1 MNSPHRAVHAA
12 REPNHRPRWAD
23 LHMHSTASDGGYA
36 PAKLMSMAAARR
48 LAAVAL
54 TDHDTIDGLTEA
66 AQAAT
71 THGMEFVPGIELEA
85 RQGRRIVHIL
95 GYFIDATS
103 PALLRALADERQR
116 RDQRNREIVAR
127 LAALG
132 IRLDY
137 DALVNANGGRP
148 LGRPHLA
155 NELVSLGIVSS
166 FRQAFARYLGSSAAT
181 YVPHVVRE
189 ANEAIAMIRAAGDV
203 ASLAH
208 PSRVGCETSLE
219 LENVVRRL
227 GEAGLAALE
236 VSHPD
241 VTGEFARTCERLA
254 RKLDLAPTGG
264 SDFHRFVGAE
274 RSGTGFYGHRVP
286 CEWIASLRERRAG

>member
-1 MNSPHRAVHAA
+1 MTSPRRAVDLA
-12 REPNHRPRWAD
+12 RDPNLRPRWAD

-36 PAKLMSMAAARR
+36 PTKLMNMAAARR

-54 TDHDTIDGLTEA
+54 TDHDTIDGLAEA
-66 AQAAT
+66 AQAAA

-85 RQGRRIVHIL
+85 RQGRRVVHIL
-95 GYFIDATS
+95 GYFIDAAS
-103 PALLRALADERQR
+103 PELLRQLADERQR
-116 RDQRNREIVAR
+116 RDQRNREIVSR

-137 DALVNANGGRP
+137 DALVKANGGRP

-155 NELVSLGIVSS
+155 NELVGLGIVSS
-166 FRQAFARYLGSSAAT
+166 FRQAFSRYLGSGAAA
-181 YVPHVVRE
+181 YMPRVVRE
-189 ANEAIAMIRAAGDV
+189 AGEAVAMIRAAGGV

-227 GEAGLAALE
+227 QEAGLAALE

-241 VTGEFARTCERLA
+241 VTGEFARVCERLA
-254 RKLDLAPTGG
+254 TKLDLVPTGG

-274 RSGTGFYGHRVP
+274 RPGTGFYGHRVP
-286 CEWIASLRERRAG
+286 CEWIAALRARRTG